1 MAAPILL
8 VADDLPLISAVKRVL
23 AREGYECVLA
33 TSAADALIAWGHGLP
48 GLVILQPSVESGRGA
63 LLLEEL
69 KRHPDGLLLK
79 VLLLGEVI
87 PGHPWP
93 VEPLPV
99 DPTHL
104 ARSVDEAIRASEAP
118 ASWEL
123 HEAPKAPASDP
134 SLSASELD
142 TWRVTRPPQ
151 LDEAVAAPVEAP
163 VEAPAHSET
172 GEHLI
177 STLRSEPSQVWP
189 AGSERSWSQD
199 DEEGPRRRTGPP
211 APAPTADAGVTTG
224 RQYALPEP
232 EPEPEGSAPSAEET
246 PAPDARASAR
256 AERPSQTRVSA
267 PTPLPAAT
275 PSAPAADLRLTPVG
289 SEAAPPH
296 PGVTRRTR
304 PPMPPE
310 GVTRGPR
317 QTLVPT
323 KDVPAKDAPSKTGS
337 EAPGASVTRH
347 TRSGPSAILASPELT
362 APPAGSPE
370 APEVRVA
377 RRTLLPVA
385 AEPPSTGSALSDW
398 TPPRLDDADSAPEA
412 PVPAPPRTAPSQP
425 PVAEW
430 YTPPPPGSSSVA
442 TEDAVEPV
450 PLLEHAPEWYTPP
463 PSAPGVVPPGLS
475 RVSPPGGL
483 ADALGP
489 VVGPDAPRSA
499 PLTELELE
507 ALAPLSSADEEDEH
521 TLGDG
526 DAWDDVPASSPST
539 EALADELFGDLS
551 SLQEAP
557 PDRDVDAAAGEE
569 ALPPTVPPR
578 AIQVLVRAEAM
589 MAEGR
594 AAFSARAAA
603 LDEEAARRQAELEQS
618 GRQVEEAEARAEA
631 AQAAKAALEEELL
644 RVRASVELLER
655 AALDATAAQ
664 AAALEAARAHAAG
677 QLAQTQEA
685 LGAEVTAWRARAEGA
700 EADLRL
706 VRAEVEALAAEGR
719 EREERLAE
727 LDRQREAKAGELNR
741 DRQERLA
748 ELSRQQADAIS
759 TLTRRHDE
767 QVAELRYRLSEAQA
781 AAEISKAE
789 AAAVGEVLRQLS
801 EEQTAHAETGQRLV
815 DAESRLLELDASRSA
830 LEQRQAET
838 EQALQHAQELASSTQ
853 ARLDELEL
861 AHAETEA
868 RLTAERAEW
877 EGQLTA
883 ERAEW
888 EGRLTADRTEW
899 EGQLTAERT
908 EWEGRLTAER
918 TELESQLS
926 TQRAELDGQ
935 LTAQRVELEAQL
947 AAQRAELEARAAAL
961 EADLR
966 GQLERER
973 AEHESERSRQRRALE
988 GDLGARSAEHE
999 AELARQ
1005 QAAHD
1010 AVLGERLAELT
1021 QATASVAEARAAQ
1034 DEAEQAR
1041 SALEVR
1047 LKELHLVVETLKAEQ
1062 ARLTDELERAAAR
1075 QATLVKEQA
1084 QLKDA
1089 LEGTRARAEGA
1100 EASAALAAGK
1110 VLELE
1115 HRNVM
1120 TLALPAHPPLGVSR
1134 HGTVDLE
1141 GLSRLVSQLV
1151 LAQADARLELGVV
1164 GGTRS
1169 LWLKKGQIVA
1179 AASTFERE
1187 GLIDRARRDGLIDAR
1202 QEAELRPLRPA
1213 TLKEQLEALKA
1224 RGYIRDVEAVPLV
1237 QRCAEQVALAALS
1250 EDDSQYR
1257 LQDDAPGWD
1266 VTQVTI
1272 PRATLPLL
1280 AEALRRAVPVDALLT
1295 RLGGGDAV
1303 PVGTDAE
1310 LELRAL
1316 GFSDRERRL
1325 LAKVDGEATVEAL
1338 CLASGLKSDHAFR
1351 ALEVARLLGVIEL
1364 RPAQRPAVK
1373 VDPELD
1379 SRRLEAKYDEV
1390 VEGDYFSIL
1399 GLPRTAGADE
1409 VQSAWQRLSNEFHP
1423 LRFSGHPDPV
1433 LQQRAQVVFNLL
1445 EEAARAL
1452 EDDRRRSEYARH
1464 LLD

>member
-93 VEPLPV
+93 VEPLPLE
-99 DPTHL
+99 PTHL

-123 HEAPKAPASDP
+123 LEAPKTPPSDS

-151 LDEAVAAPVEAP
+151 LDEAVAAVAADVEAP
-163 VEAPAHSET
+163 VHSET
-172 GEHLI
+172 GEHLL

-189 AGSERSWSQD
+189 AGSEQSWPQD
-199 DEEGPRRRTGPP
+199 DDESGPRRRTGPP
-211 APAPTADAGVTTG
+211 ALAPSADGGATTG

-232 EPEPEGSAPSAEET
+232 EPEGSAPSAEEA
-246 PAPDARASAR
+246 PAP
-256 AERPSQTRVSA
+256 PSV
-267 PTPLPAAT
+267 
-275 PSAPAADLRLTPVG
+275 DLRLTPVG
-289 SEAAPPH
+289 SEAAPPI
-296 PGVTRRTR
+296 PALARRTR
-304 PPMPPE
+304 PPIPPE
-310 GVTRGPR
+310 GAPRGPR
-317 QTLVPT
+317 QTLVPAG
-323 KDVPAKDAPSKTGS
+323 DVPAKTTS
-337 EAPGASVTRH
+337 EAPGPSVTRH
-347 TRSGPSAILASPELT
+347 TRSAPSAILASPELT
-362 APPAGSPE
+362 PPSAGPPE
-370 APEVRVA
+370 APGARVE

-385 AEPPSTGSALSDW
+385 AEPSATDSALSDW
-398 TPPRLDDADSAPEA
+398 APPRLDDAESEVEE
-412 PVPAPPRTAPSQP
+412 PVSAPPRTAPSES

-430 YTPPPPGSSSVA
+430 YTPPPPVSSSVA
-442 TEDAVEPV
+442 ADDAVEAV

-463 PSAPGVVPPGLS
+463 PSAPGVVPPGLL
-475 RVSPPGGL
+475 RVSPPRGL
-483 ADALGP
+483 SDALGP

-507 ALAPLSSADEEDEH
+507 ALAPLSSADEEAEH
-521 TLGDG
+521 TLGA
-526 DAWDDVPASSPST
+526 AWDGVTASSPST

-551 SLQEAP
+551 SLQDE

-589 MAEGR
+589 MVEGR
-594 AAFSARAAA
+594 AAFAARAAA
-603 LDEEAARRQAELEQS
+603 LDDEAARGQAELELS
-618 GRQVEEAEARAEA
+618 WRRVAEAEARAEA
-631 AQAAKAALEEELL
+631 ELEAKAALEEELL

-655 AALDATAAQ
+655 DALDATAAQ
-664 AAALEAARAHAAG
+664 GAALEAARAHAAG
-677 QLAQTQEA
+677 QLAQTQDE
-685 LGAEVTAWRARAEGA
+685 LSAEVIAWRARAEGA

-706 VRAEVEALAAEGR
+706 VRAEVEALSAEGR

-727 LDRQREAKAGELNR
+727 LDRQRETKAVELNR

-781 AAEISKAE
+781 ASEISKAE

-815 DAESRLLELDASRSA
+815 DAEARLVELDASRSA
-830 LEQRQAET
+830 LEQRHAET
-838 EQALQHAQELASSTQ
+838 EQALRHTLEVATSTQ

-861 AHAETEA
+861 VHAETEA
-868 RLTAERAEW
+868 RLRAGRTEW
-877 EGQLTA
+877 EAQLSA
-883 ERAEW
+883 E
-888 EGRLTADRTEW
+888 RTEW
-899 EGQLTAERT
+899 EGQLTAQ
-908 EWEGRLTAER
+908 R
-918 TELESQLS
+918 TELEAQLS
-926 TQRAELDGQ
+926 TQRAEWEGQRSTERVELDEQ
-935 LTAQRVELEAQL
+935 LTAQRTELEAQL

-973 AEHESERSRQRRALE
+973 AEHEIERSRQRRALE

-1021 QATASVAEARAAQ
+1021 LAGASVAQARAAQ
-1034 DEAEQAR
+1034 DAAEQAR
-1041 SALEVR
+1041 AALEAR
-1047 LKELHLVVETLKAEQ
+1047 LKEVHLVVETLEAEQ

-1089 LEGTRARAEGA
+1089 LEGTRVRAEGA

-1110 VLELE
+1110 VRELE

-1151 LAQADARLELGVV
+1151 LAQADAHLELGVV
-1164 GGTRS
+1164 GGSRS

-1187 GLIDRARRDGLIDAR
+1187 GLVDRARRDGLIDAR

-1280 AEALRRAVPVDALLT
+1280 AEALRRAVPVDALLA

-1364 RPAQRPAVK
+1364 RPPQTPAVK